1 MKSITLS
8 SIFATGALLLAQSS
22 VVAAAAQ
29 QTYVGCFT
37 DSTPLESQGSYQYQ
51 SNGYC
56 MNLCYGDN
64 KAVFGLYN
72 SDTCFC
78 GDELP
83 AKSSEEDS
91 DDKCNK
97 PCAAWPTVMCGGS
110 SAYSVYLTGYKSNVA
125 YYSSG
130 DDDSDSSSSSSNSTS
145 TTSSN
150 SSSDDSTTTSTD
162 DNSAATVTTT
172 SNSDAEMAT
181 VTSNPDESS
190 SDKKDGPNTAA
201 IAAGVVIGVV
211 GFAALV
217 GAGFFL
223 WRFKKRHPADQRLGE
238 MSNVEQFGKPVSQDS
253 MSDSRFDG
261 DFMAQRRQSNGSIDD
276 DRDFSRRIL
285 QVTNPDRH

>member
-1 MKSITLS
+1 MKSISLS
-8 SIFATGALLLAQSS
+8 SVFATVALLLSQSS
-22 VVAAAAQ
+22 PAAAGGQ
-29 QTYVGCFT
+29 ETYIGCFT
-37 DSTPLESQGSYQYQ
+37 SSEPLEDLGAYQYQ

-56 MNLCYGDN
+56 LNQCYGKN

-72 SDTCFC
+72 GNHCLC

-83 AKSSEEDS
+83 AKSDEEDN
-91 DDKCNK
+91 DDKCNVA
-97 PCAAWPTVMCGGS
+97 CAAWPIVMCGGS
-110 SAYSVYLTGYKSNVA
+110 NAYSIYLTGYKSNVA
-125 YYSSG
+125 YYS
-130 DDDSDSSSSSSNSTS
+130 DDSSSTTSSSNSSTS
-145 TTSSN
+145 TSSN
-150 SSSDDSTTTSTD
+150 NSTTTKTGDSSSNGGSSTE
-162 DNSAATVTTT
+162 TTT
-172 SNSDAEMAT
+172 ANNGQEMAT
-181 VTSNPDESS
+181 VTTSPEDATNN
-190 SDKKDGPNTAA
+190 KDGPNTAA

-223 WRFKKRHPADQRLGE
+223 WRFKKRHPADKRMRE